1 MLDSDILYNY
11 NGSKHT
17 FTKDTI
23 WKKLNFID
31 NECRTLFSE
40 CRILFIEISDEVF
53 IKLQKVALKQS
64 GIILDNV
71 CLAAELLLDYC
82 RTCPYIQFRDDII
95 DLMIA
100 LLSSDTAK
108 GSHSTSK
115 FISEITTR
123 AGFPFPPSSILPLC
137 EKYHDVED
145 LKHLGRLVSLNIFD
159 KKIKERFINNF
170 LKYDIKKRD
179 EFLGCVIHM
188 FMECEKEKETKTSL
202 EGV

>member
-17 FTKDTI
+17 FKKDTI
-23 WKKLNFID
+23 LKKLDFID
-31 NECRTLFSE
+31 LE
-40 CRILFIEISDEVF
+40 CRILFTEVSDEVF

-82 RTCPYIQFRDDII
+82 RMCPYLQFRDDII

-179 EFLGCVIHM
+179 GFLGCVIHM